1 MGDGARS
8 GSWWLLDRA
17 IEYTEDALLLAR
29 SASLGLPT
37 PCTEW
42 DLGALLWHMDDAL
55 AALTE
60 AVELGVVELD
70 SSLRPVSADL
80 LVSRLVARV
89 CAARE
94 TWAGCSFPRGLL
106 VGALRLDAEVFL
118 KVSALE
124 IVVHGWDVFH
134 ALGIAAPLPDRL
146 VRELHPLSL
155 CLLAPAE
162 RGHRFAA
169 PLLPSELL
177 DHTPSTLL
185 LAHLGRDAAWLPAP
199 R

>member
-1 MGDGARS
+1 M
-8 GSWWLLDRA
+8 
-17 IEYTEDALLLAR
+17 EYAEDALLLAR

-42 DLGALLWHMDDAL
+42 DLGTLLWHMDDAL
-55 AALTE
+55 AALAE
-60 AVELGVVELD
+60 AAELGVVAVD
-70 SSLRPVSADL
+70 SSPRPVSADL
-80 LVSRLVARV
+80 LVSRLVARA

-94 TWAGCSFPRGLL
+94 AWAGRSSLPGVV

-118 KVSALE
+118 RVSALE

-134 ALGIAAPLPDRL
+134 TLGVAAPLPER
-146 VRELHPLSL
+146 VARELHPLSL

-169 PLLPSELL
+169 PLRPSELM